1 MPCYGQKR
9 YTYTVKK
16 YLLVILAVIALLSVA
31 IFVWKGNAT
40 APATPQKAQPKA
52 NISTNDPVP
61 QQFNKQQYSISDPT
75 SIWIVVDKLRILNP
89 KTYAP
94 SDLVVPNIP
103 LRSNITSTEK
113 YVRAE
118 TAEAL
123 QKMASSAAKEGI
135 TLNLQSGY
143 RSYEFQVSLYGSYVS
158 NDGQAKADTYSARPG
173 YSEHQ
178 TGWAADLG
186 GTTNP
191 GCNVEECYANTPEG
205 KWLAVH
211 AWEYGFIIR
220 YPQGLTEVTGY
231 TYEPWHVRYIGTE
244 LSGEMHKQGILTLEQ
259 FFGLPNA
266 PTYN

>member
-1 MPCYGQKR
+1 M
-9 YTYTVKK
+9 KK
-16 YLLVILAVIALLSVA
+16 YLLIGLTIVLLLCVTV
-31 IFVWKGNAT
+31 FVWKGNASAPT
-40 APATPQKAQPKA
+40 AKQNSPIVSKPITTPVVQ
-52 NISTNDPVP
+52 S
-61 QQFNKQQYSISDPT
+61 FNKQQYSITDPT

-118 TAEAL
+118 TADAL
-123 QKMASSAAKEGI
+123 QKMAAAASAQGI

-143 RSYEFQVSLYGSYVS
+143 RSYEFQFSLYGSYVS
-158 NDGQAKADTYSARPG
+158 RDGQVQADTYSARPG

-186 GTTNP
+186 GISTP
-191 GCNVEECYANTPEG
+191 GCNVEECYADTPEG
-205 KWLAVH
+205 KWLAAH

-220 YPQGLTEVTGY
+220 YPQGMTDVTGY

-244 LSGEMHKQGILTLEQ
+244 LSSEMHKQGILTLEQ